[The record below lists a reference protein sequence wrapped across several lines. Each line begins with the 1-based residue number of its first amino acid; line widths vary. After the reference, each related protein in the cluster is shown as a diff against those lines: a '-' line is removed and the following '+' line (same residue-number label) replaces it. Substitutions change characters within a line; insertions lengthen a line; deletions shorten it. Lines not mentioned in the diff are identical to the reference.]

1 MLGKVLKPFRG
12 FLVKGSSH
20 LSPHCL
26 CLYTVNH
33 DPFCNPSF
41 PAGFSLREYVVS
53 IIFLAVHYVCN
64 FSLRLVLK
72 ILAWHLSQTP
82 FSLLVNRIVLKV
94 ISLFLWKDLHW
105 EDVPASRSCSVSMHF
120 VGWSWDQGFKTPFQT
135 FLCVRYSGCGS
146 DGEGFLWALKDFG
159 LSTLQAAV
167 LLALFNPSWSVPGK
181 SFSHIK
187 GNGLW

>member
-72 ILAWHLSQTP
+72 ILEWHLSQTP
-82 FSLLVNRIVLKV
+82 FSLLVNRIALKV

-105 EDVPASRSCSVSMHF
+105 EDVPASRSCSVSMCLVSMHF

-135 FLCVRYSGCGS
+135 FVCQVLRLWLWWGRIPMSFKGFWTEHSTGS
-146 DGEGFLWALKDFG
+146 CIACSFQSQLKCTREVIF
-159 LSTLQAAV
+159 
-167 LLALFNPSWSVPGK
+167 PY
-181 SFSHIK
+181 
-187 GNGLW
+187 

>member
-72 ILAWHLSQTP
+72 ILEWHLSQTP

-135 FLCVRYSGCGS
+135 FVCQVLRLWLWWGRIPMSFKGFWTEHSTGS
-146 DGEGFLWALKDFG
+146 CIACSFQSQLKCTREVIF
-159 LSTLQAAV
+159 
-167 LLALFNPSWSVPGK
+167 PY
-181 SFSHIK
+181 
-187 GNGLW
+187 